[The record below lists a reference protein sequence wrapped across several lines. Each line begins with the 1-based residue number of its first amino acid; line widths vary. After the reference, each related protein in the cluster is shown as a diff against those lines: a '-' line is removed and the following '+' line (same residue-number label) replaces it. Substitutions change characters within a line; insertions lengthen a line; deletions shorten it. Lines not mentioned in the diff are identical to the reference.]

1 MANIHISWHSF
12 RIMSVWTLYKIL
24 FDPKRMFNRNISKN
38 DNISIYNE
46 LLYLVIWNLNKT
58 DSIYRLQSFGGH
70 LLRCIVTLNLHIWN
84 FKRRWHLW
92 SIETWN
98 EIITYLFCAH
108 THFMWIKSIF
118 VKLDPH
124 YHESELNW
132 LATVNNYQI
141 YATCSYCF
149 LKGD

>member
-1 MANIHISWHSF
+1 MKLFQILKCGFIGF
-12 RIMSVWTLYKIL
+12 LLLYYVV
-24 FDPKRMFNRNISKN
+24 PKKMIT
-38 DNISIYNE
+38 IEIYND
-46 LLYLVIWNLNKT
+46 LLNLVILNLNKT

-98 EIITYLFCAH
+98 EILTYLFCAH